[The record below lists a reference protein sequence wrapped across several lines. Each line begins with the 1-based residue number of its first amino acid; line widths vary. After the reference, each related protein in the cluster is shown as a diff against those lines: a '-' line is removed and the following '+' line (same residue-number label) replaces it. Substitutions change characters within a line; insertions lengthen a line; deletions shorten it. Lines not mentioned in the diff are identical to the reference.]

1 MVKGIEAVAVGLVVF
16 ILAQKLI
23 ATLITGTD
31 TGSVIIQTLVALLI
45 AFGVM
50 SRNTAPSY
58 SNVCRITHQIRG
70 KLNLITGKLITELNQ
85 RMNLGNCG
93 ETRWWD
99 STSNDDV
106 GMWYSPVLAKATKFT
121 GISCAQNL
129 PFCRTAEII
138 A

>member
-70 KLNLITGKLITELNQ
+70 KLNSAMSKPITELNQ

-93 ETRWWD
+93 ETRWWG
-99 STSNDDV
+99 SETRINYRS
-106 GMWYSPVLAKATKFT
+106 WYSPIRLERASQILYPDFGCLTDRIRRR
-121 GISCAQNL
+121 IS
-129 PFCRTAEII
+129 
-138 A
+138 

>member
-70 KLNLITGKLITELNQ
+70 KLNSAMSKPITELNQ

-93 ETRWWD
+93 ETRWWG
-99 STSNDDV
+99 SETRINYRS
-106 GMWYSPVLAKATKFT
+106 WYSPVRLERASQILYPDFGCLTDRIRRR
-121 GISCAQNL
+121 IS
-129 PFCRTAEII
+129 
-138 A
+138 